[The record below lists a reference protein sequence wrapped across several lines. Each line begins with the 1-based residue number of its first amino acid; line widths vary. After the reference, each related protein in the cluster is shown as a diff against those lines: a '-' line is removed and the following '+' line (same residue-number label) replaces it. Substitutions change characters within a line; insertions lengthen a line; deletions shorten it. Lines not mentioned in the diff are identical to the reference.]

1 MFYMVLNK
9 PPTSKESSRFFV
21 IIIMVFSYLLN
32 NFPRDLKSNILQNW
46 EKLLEVDVE
55 YRLGVILDLT

>member
-9 PPTSKESSRFFV
+9 PPTSKESSRVFV